1 MPSKLWW
8 RLSISIP
15 GSAPPG
21 NCCSGSCSSRHL
33 RDAVSASR
41 NQTANRR
48 CKNFCKGEGKRRQS
62 IAWRER
68 AGRIIKRLSRS
79 KFGLTGNAWRGAR
92 AARKKRSE
100 EHTSELQSRLH
111 LVCRLLLA
119 KKKD

>member
-48 CKNFCKGEGKRRQS
+48 CKNFCKGEGKRGQV
-62 IAWRER
+62 IAWREK
-68 AGRIIKRLSRS
+68 AGRFIKSLSRR
-79 KFGLTGNAWRGAR
+79 KFGLTGNPGRETRPEG
-92 AARKKRSE
+92 KRRQRE
-100 EHTSELQSRLH
+100 GRFEVHGNN
-111 LVCRLLLA
+111 
-119 KKKD
+119 